1 MPQHRGNQPIQPLSP
16 QEFDKTYL
24 ALKSEII
31 RAATEI
37 DT

>member
-1 MPQHRGNQPIQPLSP
+1 LPQHRGNQPIQPLSP

-24 ALKSEII
+24 ALNSET
-31 RAATEI
+31 RRVATEI